1 MNESEN
7 TFNTLSNKPLLTTS
21 YWCRFGIHKWQK
33 WSEIMQRHQKGST
46 VFLEDVQERY
56 CGSCNTYQRKKI

>member
-56 CGSCNTYQRKKI
+56 C